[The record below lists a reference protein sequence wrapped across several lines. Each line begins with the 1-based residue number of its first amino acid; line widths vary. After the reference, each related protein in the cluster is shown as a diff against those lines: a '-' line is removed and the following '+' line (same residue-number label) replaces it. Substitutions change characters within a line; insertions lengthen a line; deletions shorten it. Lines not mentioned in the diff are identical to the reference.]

1 MTDTAPAAAQ
11 QNAAAAPSVTLE
23 SIRAQQNFSLALA
36 AGLGTAVVAA
46 GLWAVVTVITNMELG
61 IAAVALGYL
70 VGRAIRETGK
80 GYDPQF
86 GYLGAACALFGCVLG
101 NFLSAVAFFAQA
113 KAISFPAALGLINAD
128 LAGRLMVVFF
138 SPMDLL
144 FYGIAI
150 YEGYRF
156 AFKYHRR

>member
-1 MTDTAPAAAQ
+1 MSDTAPAASQ
-11 QNAAAAPSVTLE
+11 QTAAVAPSVTLE
-23 SIRAQQNFSLALA
+23 SIRAQQNFPLALA

-46 GLWAVVTVITNMELG
+46 GLWAVVTVVTNMELG

-80 GYDPQF
+80 GYDPHF

-101 NFLSAVAFFAQA
+101 NLLSAVAFFAQA
-113 KAISFPAALGLINAD
+113 KAISFTQALGMLDAGLISQ
-128 LAGRLMVVFF
+128 LMTAFF